1 MLDNMPGKF
10 DEDDDIEDLKEGK
23 GEDAPNEDNLESA
36 MQVRDYSN
44 RRVLVWEP
52 DELHRKA
59 AVEVLTTLLTG
70 AFVQGVASEADAL
83 AALDKDTWDTFVV
96 DFYTEGASASDF
108 VKRVNNMPNAILVAL
123 SLANFTLPEERNR
136 FKLEPLRKL
145 FDIEKTQPADDLGDG
160 VPADEEDADKDEDK
174 DDDSEDSKS

>member
-10 DEDDDIEDLKEGK
+10 DDDDDLEDIKEGK

-70 AFVQGVASEADAL
+70 AFVQGLASEADAL

-145 FDIEKTQPADDLGDG
+145 FDIEKIQPADDLDG
-160 VPADEEDADKDEDK
+160 VPADEEDADKDDAAA
-174 DDDSEDSKS
+174 DDAGDSKS

>member
-1 MLDNMPGKF
+1 MLDNIPGKF
-10 DEDDDIEDLKEGK
+10 DEDEDLEDLNEGK
-23 GEDAPNEDNLESA
+23 AEDAPNEDNLESA

-70 AFVQGVASEADAL
+70 AFVQGVAEESDAL

-145 FDIEKTQPADDLGDG
+145 FDIEKPQPVDDLDDG
-160 VPADEEDADKDEDK
+160 AEDGDKDEDL
-174 DDDSEDSKS
+174 DDDDLEDSKS

>member
-10 DEDDDIEDLKEGK
+10 DEEDDLEDMKEGK
-23 GEDAPNEDNLESA
+23 SEDAPNEDNLESA

-145 FDIEKTQPADDLGDG
+145 FDIEKIQPADDLDG
-160 VPADEEDADKDEDK
+160 APADEEDADKD
-174 DDDSEDSKS
+174 DDAAGDAGDSKS